1 MNTENKLD
9 YLDKIQKELLFS
21 GAFYAQKG
29 NETLKGSN
37 GFANRSEKIVNKV
50 NTRFG
55 IASGCKLFTSVA
67 ICLLVEAGKISFETK
82 LKDCL
87 DIDFP
92 YFDKDITIYHL
103 LTHTSG
109 VPDYFNEEIMDDFE
123 LLWKSSPMYH
133 IRSPKDFLPMFQYEK
148 MQDNLD
154 SSFRYNNT
162 GYILLGLIVEHV
174 TKCSFTEFVEEH
186 IFRKV
191 GMKNSGYFEMD
202 RLPEQ
207 TALGYIE
214 DSDGTWKTN
223 IYSVP
228 AKGGP
233 DGGAFV
239 SVEDMVRFWQVLSN
253 HQLLSLEM
261 TQQLL
266 MPREVVDEEENIYYG
281 YCGYMELDD
290 SKNVVKYI
298 QMGYDPGVNFRA
310 VHYPETKTTIVVCSN
325 ESGGAYELLK
335 EIENIL

>member
-1 MNTENKLD
+1 MNTENKLN
-9 YLDKIQKELLFS
+9 YLDKIQKELFFS
-21 GAFYAQKG
+21 GTYYARTA
-29 NETLKGSN
+29 NEILEGSN
-37 GFANRSEKIVNKV
+37 GFANRSEKIENQA

-55 IASGCKLFTSVA
+55 IASGCKIFTSVA
-67 ICLLVEAGKISFETK
+67 ICMLVEAGEISFETT

-87 DIDFP
+87 DIEFP
-92 YFDKDITIYHL
+92 YFDKDITIHHL

-123 LLWKSSPMYH
+123 LLWKSRPMYH

-148 MQDNLD
+148 MQAHIN
-154 SSFRYNNT
+154 SSFQYNNT

-174 TKCSFTEFVEEH
+174 AKCSFTEFVEEH
-186 IFRKV
+186 IFHKV

-202 RLPEQ
+202 RLPER

-214 DSDGTWKTN
+214 DPEGTWKTN
-223 IYSVP
+223 IYSLP

-233 DGGAFV
+233 DGGAYV
-239 SVEDMVRFWQVLSN
+239 SVEDMVRFWQALTN
-253 HQLLSLEM
+253 HQLLSKEM
-261 TQQLL
+261 TQLLL
-266 MPREVVDEEENIYYG
+266 MPREVVDEEGNIYYG

-290 SKNVVKYI
+290 SKKVVKYI

-310 VHYPETKTTIVVCSN
+310 VYYPETKTTIVVCSN
-325 ESGGAYELLK
+325 ESEGAYELLK

>member
-1 MNTENKLD
+1 MNTENKLN
-9 YLDKIQKELLFS
+9 YLDKIQKELHFS

-37 GFANRSEKIVNKV
+37 GFANRSEKIVNQV

-55 IASGCKLFTSVA
+55 IASGCKIFTSVA

-92 YFDKDITIYHL
+92 YFDKDITIHHL

-123 LLWKSSPMYH
+123 LLWKSRPMYH
-133 IRSPKDFLPMFQYEK
+133 IRSPKDFLPMFQYEE

-154 SSFRYNNT
+154 SSFQYNNT

-191 GMKNSGYFEMD
+191 GMKNRDTLRWTVCQNKQHLAISRILMGPGKQIFIQCRQKADQTGEHLSRSKTWLDSG
-202 RLPEQ
+202 
-207 TALGYIE
+207 
-214 DSDGTWKTN
+214 K
-223 IYSVP
+223 
-228 AKGGP
+228 
-233 DGGAFV
+233 
-239 SVEDMVRFWQVLSN
+239 
-253 HQLLSLEM
+253 H
-261 TQQLL
+261 
-266 MPREVVDEEENIYYG
+266 
-281 YCGYMELDD
+281 
-290 SKNVVKYI
+290 
-298 QMGYDPGVNFRA
+298 
-310 VHYPETKTTIVVCSN
+310 
-325 ESGGAYELLK
+325 
-335 EIENIL
+335 